1 MQMAKIFSGVLV
13 TSITLALAGC
23 GGGSGSG
30 SAGAPGGGSGGGGGG
45 GGGGGTADGQTFLDH
60 DGPMMEMV
68 ERTESLAQTGTGA
81 MPTTGSATYDGY
93 AFVEMNMTGGS
104 VDVGDPGY
112 EAAIGKIA
120 LNANFAN
127 SSVSG
132 QIHEVGVED
141 GPTLTGSLPITGGS
155 ISGSGMSGR
164 AAGTLGGG
172 GRGDIGLDLVLDG
185 TFRGSNAEVVR
196 GNITGTVEYDGA
208 TGTVF
213 GDSGF
218 VAER

>member
-1 MQMAKIFSGVLV
+1 MQTGKIFGGVLAA
-13 TSITLALAGC
+13 SITLALAGC
-23 GGGSGSG
+23 GGSGSG
-30 SAGAPGGGSGGGGGG
+30 GGGAPGGGS
-45 GGGGGTADGQTFLDH
+45 GGGGGTADGQTFLEH
-60 DGPMMEMV
+60 DGPLMEM
-68 ERTESLAQTGTGA
+68 EGRTAALAPTSTAA

-93 AFVEMNMTGGS
+93 AFVEMNMTGGP

-112 EAAIGKIA
+112 EAANARIA
-120 LNANFAN
+120 LNADFAS

-155 ISGSGMSGR
+155 ISGNGMTGR

-172 GRGDIGLDLVLDG
+172 DRGDIGLDLALDG
-185 TFRGSNAEVVR
+185 TFRGSAAEAVR
-196 GNITGTVEYDGA
+196 GTITGTVEYDGA
-208 TGTVF
+208 TGAVF

-218 VAER
+218 AAER